1 MARDSGV
8 VMSIT
13 MTAWMLCTTDFNKQE
28 PTSKQGC
35 ITAARR
41 PACWSMQILGD
52 LASFAF
58 MLQDMQPSVYHDNV
72 LLFCDD
78 SLLLV
83 CIFD

>member
-1 MARDSGV
+1 
-8 VMSIT
+8 
-13 MTAWMLCTTDFNKQE
+13 
-28 PTSKQGC
+28 
-35 ITAARR
+35 
-41 PACWSMQILGD
+41 MQMLGD